1 MTQPAMEEVEAGAPI
16 TPAAQPVQPAQAA
29 AETVP
34 SFNSAAEARAAGI
47 KPGQTVII
55 KGQRGTLQPKR

>member
-1 MTQPAMEEVEAGAPI
+1 
-16 TPAAQPVQPAQAA
+16 
-29 AETVP
+29 VP
-34 SFNSAAEARAAGI
+34 SFNSAAEARAAGV